1 MLDALI
7 EALTAFTVI
16 QSQLF
21 RKINWLIQG
30 PKQHLGR
37 KSNLRDYHSPSYFSR
52 IGPGYCSH

>member
-37 KSNLRDYHSPSYFSR
+37 KSNLRDYHSPRYFSR
-52 IGPGYCSH
+52 IGPG